1 MTTKEMNFTNMNI
14 KDFIDYIITFDD
26 VDDILE
32 NCKTQSEKGFIFER
46 LFDIVI
52 KFGFCNVFTNYNFNH
67 LSGNSNNAKLKILE
81 NLNQY
86 LNKKVLSGN
95 SSGCSDIT
103 LQNKDDN
110 TYIFI
115 SSKYP
120 KSNEDIKKQKS
131 VDYYDIQN
139 IIAMATKNKHIY
151 KNYKIYLVVPNK
163 KKVLDKVKNANESSE
178 YITEHMTEDNILDKN
193 DLNKYFLAF
202 KQDIIKNKLEDWQS
216 IYLNSK
222 ENLILRFHQELIT
235 QKTSN
240 LIEEGNKSF
249 LWGCK
254 CRSGK
259 TYMFGGVIIKQLK
272 VKNKLNVL
280 IITPAPTETSPQFTN
295 DLFNKFK
302 DFDKFKIHHIEG
314 SKSLDSIETSDN
326 NIFVMSKQ
334 LLQKYINEKTIM
346 KIKNLK
352 LDIIGFDENHFSG
365 TTDLSKDILTSY
377 SSKNTIKIYLTA
389 TYNKPLKEW
398 AILPECQM
406 FWDIEDEQI
415 CKSILVDK
423 NNLDK
428 LKEKHGSEYIEKTIK
443 YYTNLGLSLNNIFK
457 SYEKMP
463 DLHLITNLFD
473 QQRYEIIKEKLNNE
487 NKMGFCFDTLFG
499 LNKAKTKFSFENEVK
514 TILRYISGS
523 QKETDGEKTIF
534 TRINNIC
541 SEKETRLPFT
551 QIWFLPSNNINEI
564 SECLKKLMLDDN
576 ILKKYDVLCINR
588 KNKELAKDIKDEIN
602 KKEIEAK
609 SKGKLGLIILAGN
622 MLTLGITLNL
632 CDLVILMN
640 NALSSD
646 KVLQEMYRCMT
657 EGENKKIG
665 FVIDLNISRVLNT
678 CVNYTVY
685 KNEKNIDDKMKY
697 LIKNHLI
704 NIDVDMME
712 NKKINSD
719 MIVKKLMDIWKEDP
733 INSFRTLLR
742 KLDNDY
748 EEFDNSTQKL
758 INKTFTK
765 SLKDDKISL
774 ELKLK
779 DEDDEIQK
787 LPTGKE
793 KVKNESDYEQ
803 SDNESSDEEEKKET
817 QISFT
822 KDVLPYVIPLTC
834 ILTIKNSNMDFVK
847 MLNDIKENPELLDT
861 FDDQCLLWWNKK
873 DLIDLIK
880 DIVSKYFD
888 KSSNTYNISVQFK
901 MSLQSLIDNPK
912 ELLELI
918 NDCLKPKE
926 VEKKE
931 NGEVFTPIKLVN
943 DMLDKLPIEV
953 WKNKNLKWL
962 DPCCGMG
969 NFPIAVYLRLMEGL
983 KDEIKDMKER
993 KKHILENMLY
1003 MSELNKKN
1011 VLVCKQIFDI
1021 NNELKLNIY
1030 EGDSLKVDYNKEFKI
1045 KEFDII
1051 IGNPPYN
1058 ASGTK
1063 ATGNTIWQKFVLM
1076 SFKLIKLNGY
1086 ITLIH
1091 PSGWRKPMSE
1101 KGKSNNLFDLMTSKY
1116 NMIYLE
1122 MHDSK
1127 DGMKTFNCGTKY
1139 DWYVINIKNTI
1150 NNITEIIDEKKNKH
1164 LLNLK
1169 NYSFLPN
1176 SNIELFNK
1184 IYCKNPDITNILYS
1198 RSSYGSDKKWVSKLK
1213 NNDYK
1218 YTVIHSTTK
1227 SGCRYLYSNTNSNGF
1242 YGIKKVIFGD
1252 SGINEP
1258 IIDNNGDLLLSEHA
1272 MGIPII
1278 NNNEKEMYECIKS
1291 DKFKDF
1297 IKSCMWSNFQID
1309 WRLFTYLKKNFYIE
1323 FIKDIKIENENL
1335 IKNLELPINLKNNMI
1350 NDEIIKVSKKKTS
1363 KSKIET
1369 KITNEDEDKEIDE
1382 IEKIIDN
1389 ELNDLKVSK
1398 KKTSKPNIIINDDS
1412 NETKEKKVIKKIRI
1426 KKSNNNE
1433 I

>member
-14 KDFIDYIITFDD
+14 KNFIDYIITFDN
-26 VDDILE
+26 VYDILE

-52 KFGFCNVFTNYNFNH
+52 KFGFCNEFTNSNFNH
-67 LSGNSNNAKLKILE
+67 LYGNSNNAKLKILE

-86 LNKKVLSGN
+86 LNEKVLSGN

-103 LQNKDDN
+103 LLNKDDN

-314 SKSLDSIETSDN
+314 SKSLDSIEISDN

-334 LLQKYINEKTIM
+334 LLQKYINDKTIM

-398 AILPECQM
+398 NILPECQM

-415 CKSILVDK
+415 CKSILIDE

-428 LKEKHGSEYIEKTIK
+428 LKEKHGSEYIVKTIK
-443 YYTNLGLSLNNIFK
+443 YNTDLGLSINNIFK
-457 SYEKMP
+457 CYEKMP

-523 QKETDGEKTIF
+523 NKEEDGEKTIF

-551 QIWFLPSNNINEI
+551 QIWFLPSDNINEI
-564 SECLKKLMLDDN
+564 SECLKKIMLDDN

-609 SKGKLGLIILAGN
+609 SKGKLGLILLAGN

-646 KVLQEMYRCMT
+646 KVLQQMYRCMT
-657 EGENKKIG
+657 EGEGENKKIG

-678 CVNYTVY
+678 CINYTVY
-685 KNEKNIDDKMKY
+685 KNEKSIDDKMKY

-719 MIVKKLMDIWKEDP
+719 MIVKKLMDIWKSDP
-733 INSFRTLLR
+733 INNFKTLLR

-765 SLKDDKISL
+765 TLKGDIIS
-774 ELKLK
+774 LKLK
-779 DEDDEIQK
+779 DEDDKLQD

-793 KVKNESDYEQ
+793 KIKDDSDIEQLEKMKN
-803 SDNESSDEEEKKET
+803 SDEEVKEEP

-847 MLNDIKENPELLDT
+847 MLNNIKENPELLDT
-861 FDDQCLLWWNKK
+861 FDDQCLIWWNKK

-880 DIVSKYFD
+880 DIVNKYFD
-888 KSSNTYNISVQFK
+888 KNSNTYNISVQFK

-918 NDCLKPKE
+918 NECLKPKD
-926 VEKKE
+926 VEKKQF
-931 NGEVFTPIKLVN
+931 GEVFTPMKLVN
-943 DMLDKLPIEV
+943 EMLDKLPKEV

-969 NFPIAVYLRLMEGL
+969 NFSIATYLRLMDEL
-983 KDEIKDMKER
+983 KDEIKDVKAR

-1011 VLVCKQIFDI
+1011 VLICKQIFDI
-1021 NNELKLNIY
+1021 NNEYKLNIY
-1030 EGDSLKVDYNKEFKI
+1030 EGDSLKVDYYKEFKI
-1045 KEFDII
+1045 KQFNII
-1051 IGNPPYN
+1051 MGNPPYQDD
-1058 ASGTK
+1058 SG
-1063 ATGNTIWQKFVLM
+1063 N
-1076 SFKLIKLNGY
+1076 
-1086 ITLIH
+1086 
-1091 PSGWRKPMSE
+1091 
-1101 KGKSNNLFDLMTSKY
+1101 KGKGHTLWTRF
-1116 NMIYLE
+1116 
-1122 MHDSK
+1122 
-1127 DGMKTFNCGTKY
+1127 
-1139 DWYVINIKNTI
+1139 V
-1150 NNITEIIDEKKNKH
+1150 
-1164 LLNLK
+1164 
-1169 NYSFLPN
+1169 
-1176 SNIELFNK
+1176 EL
-1184 IYCKNPDITNILYS
+1184 
-1198 RSSYGSDKKWVSKLK
+1198 
-1213 NNDYK
+1213 
-1218 YTVIHSTTK
+1218 
-1227 SGCRYLYSNTNSNGF
+1227 
-1242 YGIKKVIFGD
+1242 
-1252 SGINEP
+1252 
-1258 IIDNNGDLLLSEHA
+1258 
-1272 MGIPII
+1272 
-1278 NNNEKEMYECIKS
+1278 
-1291 DKFKDF
+1291 
-1297 IKSCMWSNFQID
+1297 
-1309 WRLFTYLKKNFYIE
+1309 
-1323 FIKDIKIENENL
+1323 
-1335 IKNLELPINLKNNMI
+1335 
-1350 NDEIIKVSKKKTS
+1350 
-1363 KSKIET
+1363 
-1369 KITNEDEDKEIDE
+1369 
-1382 IEKIIDN
+1382 
-1389 ELNDLKVSK
+1389 
-1398 KKTSKPNIIINDDS
+1398 
-1412 NETKEKKVIKKIRI
+1412 
-1426 KKSNNNE
+1426 
-1433 I
+1433 